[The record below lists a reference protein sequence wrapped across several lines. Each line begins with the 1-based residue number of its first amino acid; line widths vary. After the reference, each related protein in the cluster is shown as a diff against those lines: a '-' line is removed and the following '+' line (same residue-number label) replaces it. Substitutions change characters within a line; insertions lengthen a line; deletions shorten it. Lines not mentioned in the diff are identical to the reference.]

1 MTGKDMTSMIE
12 QILEQAVKMNA
23 SDIFMI
29 SGMPVSIKING
40 TIQHLN
46 EEKIYPDTLDNYIKE
61 IYHLSHERSMEQI
74 LTHGDDDF
82 SFSIPGLSRFRVS
95 VLKQRGS
102 LGAVIRIVHFT
113 LPNPN
118 DIYIPDSVM
127 NIANMRKGF
136 VLITGAAGNGK
147 STTLACI
154 IDRINNT
161 RNAHVITLEDPIE
174 YLHRHNKSI
183 VTQREIGQDTDSYV
197 DGLRACLRQ
206 APDVILLGEM
216 RDYETIRTAITAAET
231 GHLVISTLHTTG
243 ASDTIDRIID
253 VFPPDA
259 QQQIRVQ
266 LAMVLQMIVSQQLV
280 PSTDGRLIP
289 AFEIMPVTDAVRT
302 MIRESKSHQIS
313 NVIAT
318 GSTDGMI
325 SMNNSLQELQRKGLI
340 TEEIRKKYSII
351 SQQPMTF
358 HL

>member
-1 MTGKDMTSMIE
+1 MIE

-61 IYHLSHERSMEQI
+61 IYHLSHERSMEQV

-102 LGAVIRIVHFT
+102 LGAVIRIVQFT
-113 LPNPN
+113 LPDPN
-118 DIYIPDSVM
+118 DIYIPDAVM

-161 RNAHVITLEDPIE
+161 RNAHIITLEDPIE
-174 YLHRHNKSI
+174 YLHRHNKSV

-243 ASDTIDRIID
+243 AIDTIDRIID

-340 TEEIRKKYSII
+340 TEETRKKYSIA
-351 SQQPMTF
+351 SQQQRMTF
-358 HL
+358 RL

>member
-1 MTGKDMTSMIE
+1 MIE

-61 IYHLSHERSMEQI
+61 IYHLSHERSMEQV

-102 LGAVIRIVHFT
+102 LGAVIRIVQFT
-113 LPNPN
+113 LPDPN
-118 DIYIPDSVM
+118 DIYIPDAVM

-174 YLHRHNKSI
+174 YLHRHNKSV

-243 ASDTIDRIID
+243 AIDTIDRIID

-340 TEEIRKKYSII
+340 TEETRKKYSIA
-351 SQQPMTF
+351 SQQQRMTF
-358 HL
+358 RL